1 MIATALLLLQ
11 LTAESPQID
20 QSPHKI
26 WSWTGSE
33 RQFSVLI
40 DNDDGF
46 RVVGIQ
52 LSGSRLANHHLMI
65 QSGNYHIS
73 INTSQL

>member
-1 MIATALLLLQ
+1 MIATALLLIQ

-20 QSPHKI
+20 QSPQKN

-33 RQFSVLI
+33 RQFSVLV
-40 DNDDGF
+40 DNDNGF

-52 LSGSRLANHHLMI
+52 MLGSRLATHHLII
-65 QSGNYHIS
+65 QSVNYHIG